1 MAHRKGSACVPTLYD
16 WLTVLEST
24 ATQTCFE
31 TLYVRE
37 NVGTGL
43 AYNYL
48 AVLTGGTEDDRLHH
62 FFAQVA
68 LVTVGETFLLLSL
81 TLLAYFPIK
90 FVARSGL
97 NTLRI

>member
-1 MAHRKGSACVPTLYD
+1 MAHRHFLPCAPTLYD
-16 WLTVLEST
+16 WVTLLQCT

-31 TLYVRE
+31 SLCVRE
-37 NVGTGL
+37 IVGTDL

-68 LVTVGETFLLLSL
+68 LVTLGETFLLLTL
-81 TLLAYFPIK
+81 PLLAYFPIK
-90 FVARSGL
+90 LVTRSGL